1 MDSAGLTTILIH
13 LAQNREKEMMP
24 TSDNSD
30 RSSSEAMAAA
40 TPKTYFWSEH
50 EHLRFMALFQ
60 RLGNQWKAIAKHMD
74 GRTALQCRTHGQKF
88 ILSLKQF
95 EA

>member
-1 MDSAGLTTILIH
+1 MDSAGLTTILVH
-13 LAQNREKEMMP
+13 LVQNREKAMMP

-30 RSSSEAMAAA
+30 QSSPVAKAAA
-40 TPKTYFWSEH
+40 TQKTSYFWSEH

-74 GRTALQCRTHGQKF
+74 GRTTLQCRTHGQKV
-88 ILSLKQF
+88 ILSLK
-95 EA
+95 